1 MASTFERVSTTSTG
15 GQADGE
21 SSLTSDVGN
30 NVGEAVSPVVFSA
43 DGNEIVFISSA
54 PDITGDGSSQAVIKN
69 LTTGVDTLE
78 TGSGDITTAASA
90 AFTPDGSKLVIEG
103 FSNGGQQI
111 FEKDPTSGTTTLVSS
126 DNTGAAGNGESS
138 VLAVSTNGDRVAF
151 SSSSSNLV
159 TAQASGNSDFVKDVG
174 TGAIVQ
180 LGDGDTGTA
189 SSDGF
194 SFTSNLSEAVYTN
207 EADDES
213 GPPPEVYAENLT
225 TGAKTLVS
233 GAAGAASNKGGFDG
247 VLLANGTQVAFN
259 SESTNLVAGAPSGGV
274 FVKNLTTNA
283 ITTVLANHVTTAGN
297 ETSGTAYE
305 LVAASPDAR
314 NLAYETFV
322 GNQVN
327 AADGSNHGT
336 ATTQISV
343 TNLVSGATVDV
354 TPSATYTFTGGPGAI
369 TDPGYE
375 SPFGPSADSQAGT
388 INGTIY
394 GGVVYSPDGTKIA
407 FSKEIYTNYSYDF
420 SATPPTQSGTLS
432 TQVFV
437 YDTQS
442 GATKAVTSMATDNV
456 GTKSGSFYSGVSFS
470 PNSQDVVVDEN
481 TVGGTGSQT
490 IVTNLASGTQTTVP
504 VDSDQVF
511 VSPTGPLVAFTSS
524 DALVPDDTN
533 GDSDVYVVPVCF
545 ALGTRIRTVDGDVA
559 VESLA
564 VGDLAVTASGD
575 HRPIRWLGHRTVD
588 CRNHAEREHVLPV
601 RIAAHAFGAKRP
613 ARDLIV
619 SPGHAICVDA
629 LGEVLIP
636 AGLLVNGSTIQQ
648 VEVDEVTYWHVE
660 LDSHDILLAENMP
673 AESYMDMDNRS
684 FFAESAVVDIN
695 ASPDARGVS
704 HAEFCR
710 PFVDRGPLLQA
721 VKMQL
726 EKHPVRHAASSC
738 ERGAAAA

>member
-30 NVGEAVSPVVFSA
+30 NVGEAVTPVVFSA

-111 FEKDPTSGTTTLVSS
+111 FEKNPTSGTTTLVSS

-138 VLAVSTNGDRVAF
+138 ALAVSTNGDRVAF

-233 GAAGAASNKGGFDG
+233 GAAGVASNKGGFDG

-283 ITTVLANHVTTAGN
+283 ITTVLANQVTTAGN

-305 LVAASPDAR
+305 LVAASPDSR

-343 TNLVSGATVDV
+343 TNLNSGATVDV

-490 IVTNLASGTQTTVP
+490 IVTNLTSGTQTTVP

-545 ALGTRIRTVDGDVA
+545 ALGTRIRDGRRGCRSGESRRWRSRGNRIRQPSPDQVA
-559 VESLA
+559 GPPHGRLSEPCGARACPTGPHRRARFRSEAARPRPHRLA
-564 VGDLAVTASGD
+564 GPRDLRR
-575 HRPIRWLGHRTVD
+575 RPWRGPDT
-588 CRNHAEREHVLPV
+588 C
-601 RIAAHAFGAKRP
+601 RP
-613 ARDLIV
+613 ARQRLDHSAGRGRRGHILARRTRRPRHPAGGEPSGGELHGHGQPAHS
-619 SPGHAICVDA
+619 SPGAPWWTSTPRQRC
-629 LGEVLIP
+629 GWRP
-636 AGLLVNGSTIQQ
+636 MPNSAGRLLTEGRC
-648 VEVDEVTYWHVE
+648 
-660 LDSHDILLAENMP
+660 L
-673 AESYMDMDNRS
+673 R
-684 FFAESAVVDIN
+684 
-695 ASPDARGVS
+695 R
-704 HAEFCR
+704 
-710 PFVDRGPLLQA
+710 
-721 VKMQL
+721 
-726 EKHPVRHAASSC
+726 
-738 ERGAAAA
+738 